1 MKKISKMVSLYKE
14 DADAYDDFDDNI
26 IAETLDKLEE
36 SLLSIN
42 ESTTVKQKIDELR
55 LLMNKEQQ
63 EIINDFLQYYKYN
76 KHKYNEN

>member
-55 LLMNKEQQ
+55 LSMNKEQQ